1 MCEPG
6 EIEALDGHQLMNVS
20 NLGKRGS
27 LRGSKLEAAMKIL
40 LSSFFFNFLVE
51 VELIDTVV
59 LVDVKPSNSLYLYIH
74 THTHTNTH
82 IHNFGGSDLVILV
95 LLYRNSKSSIY
106 KHQ

>member
-40 LSSFFFNFLVE
+40 LSSFFLNFLVE

-59 LVDVKPSNSLYLYIH
+59 LVDVKPSNSLYLYIYTH
-74 THTHTNTH
+74 THTH
-82 IHNFGGSDLVILV
+82 
-95 LLYRNSKSSIY
+95 
-106 KHQ
+106 KHTYISNYYYYFSF